1 MERNPIIHSPAEAL
15 PAAGVAFRCQYGSVA
30 QQKLDLL
37 QLASRFMA
45 YPERLTVV
53 GNAARPLPMGKRFIL
68 VEDAEGDQARVLKIY
83 QARMAIGNR

>member
-15 PAAGVAFRCQYGSVA
+15 PAAGVAFCCQYGSVA

-45 YPERLTVV
+45 YRPILDHSMHLVV
-53 GNAARPLPMGKRFIL
+53 PGPSSDRPG
-68 VEDAEGDQARVLKIY
+68 
-83 QARMAIGNR
+83 